1 MNWSNDEKNIVDF
14 LNENVDMF
22 KKEPLEYEGKRYS
35 TYDAYNKTYTCEIKK
50 RNFESYH
57 KYAQEGLILEKKKYD
72 ALIEKANTR
81 VTDALYIN
89 IFTDNKAFIW
99 NLTKLTKEN
108 YDFSWHPM
116 KMNKATFRSK
126 YDKIEKEI
134 ALLKENIIY
143 A

>member
-1 MNWSNDEKNIVDF
+1 MNWSNDEKNIVEF
-14 LNENVDMF
+14 LNDNIDMF
-22 KKEPLEYEGKRYS
+22 KQEALEYEGKRYS
-35 TYDAYNKTYTCEIKK
+35 TYDAYNRTYTCEIKK

-72 ALIEKANTR
+72 ALIDKANKR

-89 IFTDNKAFIW
+89 VFTDNKAFIW
-99 NLTKLTKEN
+99 NLTKLTEEN
-108 YDFSWHPM
+108 YDFSWHQM

-134 ALLKENIIY
+134 ALLKESIIY